1 MRYDITLKS
10 APVMPNL
17 GKGLDFIKLAL
28 TQISPDMREPIA
40 SALFDAAAAQMSG
53 CEFLYPDLTWK
64 EPCGMM
70 DALCANSAGG
80 KGQLGGYVEAMMR
93 ASRLHDETALRK
105 LVEWQRAIKSKAA
118 NKEKPTRPDDE
129 LWITE
134 GCSDCWAMPS
144 DGHKAIAIPSATLLS
159 PRKGVQAA
167 PGKVFSRN
175 FKKMFRYR
183 TVSTAIAR
191 PLCRNVVPL
200 QRKNKEALRKN
211 KGPV

>member
-1 MRYDITLKS
+1 
-10 APVMPNL
+10 
-17 GKGLDFIKLAL
+17 
-28 TQISPDMREPIA
+28 
-40 SALFDAAAAQMSG
+40 
-53 CEFLYPDLTWK
+53 
-64 EPCGMM
+64 MM
-70 DALCANSAGG
+70 DALCANSAGE

-93 ASRLHDETALRK
+93 ASRLHDETELRK

-144 DGHKAIAIPSATLLS
+144 AGHKAIAIPSATLLS

-167 PGKVFSRN
+167 PGKAFSKN